1 MKLFSVFYL
10 KGKLVAA
17 MFLWQGA
24 TVHDCQ
30 TLNAQYQ
37 RSLPTAPLITSGK
50 AKLSDIRLTCE
61 WHNQNPVKNGVK
73 M

>member
-1 MKLFSVFYL
+1 MNIYSVFYL
-10 KGKLVAA
+10 KGKLIAA

-24 TVHDCQ
+24 SMQDCR
-30 TLNAQYQ
+30 NINDQY
-37 RSLPTAPLITSGK
+37 RHILPSSPLIKSGE

-61 WHNQNPVKNGVK
+61 YHRDSPVKNGVK